1 LEHVARL
8 SVQPVPGT
16 RQRGLSQHHSMLSA
30 ATQAAHVVGG
40 GGEGGGAGPPQA
52 SELSQSRHAQSTG
65 LVHVAVASVQ
75 PVPNC
80 PGL

>member
-1 LEHVARL
+1 
-8 SVQPVPGT
+8 
-16 RQRGLSQHHSMLSA
+16 MLSA